1 MAKTLRTS
9 GDYTIKAGNGVAG
22 TNQIKL
28 DSKDVRITG
37 DLTVDGSQVVV
48 NVTNLSIEDQFL
60 ELNRNNST
68 AGTEDS
74 GIVFNGGSSDHALL
88 MFDAS
93 ANEFIAATTSTRFQD
108 GSTVKYEVS
117 VPGSLTYRN
126 IKVATTPT
134 DANHAASKNYVDST
148 VSGGG
153 FSIGFRGD
161 DSAVVSVASGN
172 SVLITGG
179 TNLSTAATEEDTV
192 TISLAQNLTD
202 INSISTG
209 SSNGNLIV
217 QANGSGSV
225 VVDSILTFD
234 SNQGSDPTDS
244 TVTKL
249 YAKTPSG
256 GGTGLF
262 FINTSVSSGTADE
275 LISKKKATALAIALG

>member
-9 GDYTIKAGNGVAG
+9 GDYTVKAGAGYDSGSG
-22 TNQIKL
+22 TNTIRL
-28 DSKDVRITG
+28 DARYVRIPG
-37 DLTVDGSQVVV
+37 DLTVEGTQTVIDSQ
-48 NVTNLSIEDQFL
+48 TLSVEDQFI
-60 ELNRNNST
+60 EVNRNNST

-74 GIVFNGGSSDHALL
+74 GLIFNQGSSTNQILYYDADQSEFVIGSTTHNATVSAITNITPGNIRVAEPAQSDHA
-88 MFDAS
+88 
-93 ANEFIAATTSTRFQD
+93 AT
-108 GSTVKYEVS
+108 
-117 VPGSLTYRN
+117 
-126 IKVATTPT
+126 
-134 DANHAASKNYVDST
+134 KNYVDST

-179 TNLSTAATEEDTV
+179 TNLSTAATEADTV

>member
-1 MAKTLRTS
+1 
-9 GDYTIKAGNGVAG
+9 V
-22 TNQIKL
+22 L
-28 DSKDVRITG
+28 D
-37 DLTVDGSQVVV
+37 
-48 NVTNLSIEDQFL
+48 EW
-60 ELNRNNST
+60 
-68 AGTEDS
+68 DS
-74 GIVFNGGSSDHALL
+74 GILVNRGTSNNATLYWDGTDDVWKAML
-88 MFDAS
+88 
-93 ANEFIAATTSTRFQD
+93 TTSD
-108 GSTVKYEVS
+108 GSGTTITETA
-117 VPGSLTYRN
+117 LAN
-126 IKVATTPT
+126 IRVATPINDYDSAT
-134 DANHAASKNYVDST
+134 KKYVDDT
-148 VSGGG
+148 LAGGG

-172 SVLITGG
+172 SVLIAGG
-179 TNLSTAATEEDTV
+179 TNLSTAATEADTV